1 MNLYTFH
8 VYINKKKCYN
18 NHQEVKTM
26 LSEAQKRGNNKYL
39 AKFDDIKIRVKQGYR
54 EQYKKFAQEQG
65 KSLNAYFIEL
75 IEKEMQ
81 EKGFKL
87 RSTDTEENDQ

>member
-1 MNLYTFH
+1 
-8 VYINKKKCYN
+8 
-18 NHQEVKTM
+18 M

-54 EQYKKFAQEQG
+54 EQYKQFAQEQG

-75 IEKEMQ
+75 IEREMK
-81 EKGFKL
+81 EKGFEL
-87 RSTDTEENDQ
+87 QDTTADEEPTAAEE